1 MNTRPLSFPN
11 RSSLLVSALSFAA
24 LMPAFSALGCKSG
37 GETPPATAASAA
49 AAPPTLTAPVALFNG
64 KDTSGWVQVLD
75 SKWTVED
82 GILLARQNPQGRR
95 DGESWLI
102 TEKDYGDF
110 LLAVKF
116 RVTPGGNSGVFL
128 HDPISRADR
137 LAAPDGGNP
146 GPWESGFEAN
156 INAVDPEYPTGSIWA
171 IAKGTKGVERAGDWN
186 DMIVEVRGDKVSTW
200 VNGQVA
206 VSGATQTRSPRGGIG
221 LQRHGKAEF
230 KDKLVEFKEIS
241 IQEL

>member
-1 MNTRPLSFPN
+1 MTKSPHW
-11 RSSLLVSALSFAA
+11 VSALSFSAVAA
-24 LMPAFSALGCKSG
+24 LSGLGCKSAPA
-37 GETPPATAASAA
+37 TPPAAT
-49 AAPPTLTAPVALFNG
+49 PPALSAPVALFNG
-64 KDTSGWVQVLD
+64 RDTSGWVQVLD

-82 GILLARQNPQGRR
+82 GVLLARQDPKGRR

-102 TEKDYGDF
+102 TEKDYTDF

-128 HDPISRADR
+128 RDPISRADR
-137 LAAPDGGNP
+137 MAAADGGNP

-156 INAVDPEYPTGSIWA
+156 INATDPEYPTGSIWA

-186 DMIVEVRGDKVSTW
+186 DMVVEVRGDSISTW
-200 VNGQVA
+200 VNGQPAVA
-206 VSGATQTRSPRGGIG
+206 GATQTRSKRGGIG
-221 LQRHGKAEF
+221 LQRHGKTEF
-230 KDKLVEFKEIS
+230 ADKLVEFKEIS

>member
-1 MNTRPLSFPN
+1 MRFTTTAF
-11 RSSLLVSALSFAA
+11 ALALAA
-24 LMPAFSALGCKSG
+24 VACKSS
-37 GETPPATAASAA
+37 PPAPAAATAATTG
-49 AAPPTLTAPVALFNG
+49 APPVLTAPVPLFNG
-64 KDTSGWVQVLD
+64 RDTSGWVQVLD
-75 SKWTVED
+75 SKWTVEN
-82 GILLARQNPQGRR
+82 GVLTARQDPSGRR

-102 TEKDYGDF
+102 TEKDFTDF

-128 HDPISRADR
+128 RDPITRADR
-137 LAAPDGGNP
+137 MTAADGGNP

-186 DMIVEVRGDKVSTW
+186 DMVIEVRGDQVSTW
-200 VNGQVA
+200 VNGQIA
-206 VSGATQTRSPRGGIG
+206 VSNATQTRSKRGGIG
-221 LQRHGKAEF
+221 LQRHGTAQYRE
-230 KDKLVEFKEIS
+230 KLVEFKQID

>member
-1 MNTRPLSFPN
+1 MKTSPFAPRIQ
-11 RSSLLVSALSFAA
+11 SSLLVSAVSFAA
-24 LMPAFSALGCKSG
+24 LLPAVAAGCKSG
-37 GETPPATAASAA
+37 GETPPAAAASAA

-128 HDPISRADR
+128 RDPITRADR

-186 DMIVEVRGDKVSTW
+186 DMVVEVRGDKVSTW

-221 LQRHGKAEF
+221 LQRHGKTEF

>member
-1 MNTRPLSFPN
+1 MTKSPRWI
-11 RSSLLVSALSFAA
+11 SALSFSAVAA
-24 LMPAFSALGCKSG
+24 LSCFGCKSAPA
-37 GETPPATAASAA
+37 TPPAAT
-49 AAPPTLTAPVALFNG
+49 PPALSAPVALFNG
-64 KDTSGWVQVLD
+64 RDTSGWVQVLD

-82 GILLARQNPQGRR
+82 GVLLARQDPKGRR

-102 TEKDYGDF
+102 TEKDYTDF

-128 HDPISRADR
+128 RDPISRADR
-137 LAAPDGGNP
+137 MAAADGGNP

-156 INAVDPEYPTGSIWA
+156 INATDPEYPTGSIWA

-186 DMIVEVRGDKVSTW
+186 DMVVEVRGDSISTW
-200 VNGQVA
+200 VNGQPAVA
-206 VSGATQTRSPRGGIG
+206 GATQTRSKRGGIG

-230 KDKLVEFKEIS
+230 ADKLVEFKEIS

>member
-1 MNTRPLSFPN
+1 
-11 RSSLLVSALSFAA
+11 
-24 LMPAFSALGCKSG
+24 MPATATFIRAAAIAAAIAAAGCKSAPATPSPATPAAA
-37 GETPPATAASAA
+37 TPPA
-49 AAPPTLTAPVALFNG
+49 LTAPVALFNG

-82 GILLARQNPQGRR
+82 GVLLARQDPKGRR

-102 TEKDYGDF
+102 TEKDFADF

-116 RVTPGGNSGVFL
+116 RVTAGGNSGVFL
-128 HDPISRADR
+128 RDPLTRAAR

-186 DMIVEVRGDKVSTW
+186 DMVIEVRGDKVSTW
-200 VNGQVA
+200 VNGQPA
-206 VSGATQTRSPRGGIG
+206 VSNATQTRSHRGGIG
-221 LQRHGKAEF
+221 LQRHGTPAYA
-230 KDKLVEFKEIS
+230 DKLVEFKQID

>member
-1 MNTRPLSFPN
+1 MKR
-11 RSSLLVSALSFAA
+11 ALIRTTTAVAA
-24 LMPAFSALGCKSG
+24 IAAIGGCKSAP
-37 GETPPATAASAA
+37 ETAVPPAT
-49 AAPPTLTAPVALFNG
+49 PPVLSAPVQLFNG

-82 GILLARQNPQGRR
+82 GVLLARQDPKGRR

-102 TEKDYGDF
+102 TEKDFTDF

-116 RVTPGGNSGVFL
+116 RVTAGGNSGVFL
-128 HDPISRADR
+128 RDPLTRADR
-137 LAAPDGGNP
+137 MAAPDGGNP

-156 INAVDPEYPTGSIWA
+156 INATDPEYPTGSIWA
-171 IAKGTKGVERAGDWN
+171 IAKGTRGVEHAGDWN
-186 DMIVEVRGDKVSTW
+186 DMVIEVRGDRVSTW

-206 VSGATQTRSPRGGIG
+206 VSNATQARSKRGGIG
-221 LQRHGKAEF
+221 LQRHGTPAYA
-230 KDKLVEFKEIS
+230 DKLVEFQQID

>member
-1 MNTRPLSFPN
+1 MIA
-11 RSSLLVSALSFAA
+11 RSTKFLAVATAFAA
-24 LMPAFSALGCKSG
+24 IGCKSQPAVPAPA
-37 GETPPATAASAA
+37 TPPA
-49 AAPPTLTAPVALFNG
+49 LTAPVHLFNG

-82 GILLARQNPQGRR
+82 GVLLARQDPKGRR

-102 TEKDYGDF
+102 TEKDFTDF

-128 HDPISRADR
+128 RDPIARADR
-137 LAAPDGGNP
+137 LAAADGGNP

-171 IAKGTKGVERAGDWN
+171 IAKGTKNVERAGDWN
-186 DMIVEVRGDKVSTW
+186 DMVIDVRGDRVSTW

-206 VSGATQTRSPRGGIG
+206 VSNATQARSKKGGIG
-221 LQRHGKAEF
+221 LQRHGTAQYR
-230 KDKLVEFKEIS
+230 DKLVEFKQID
-241 IQEL
+241 IQEM

>member
-1 MNTRPLSFPN
+1 MTAPA
-11 RSSLLVSALSFAA
+11 RSSSSRLMWAASFAA
-24 LMPAFSALGCKSG
+24 LLPAFAAVGCKSG
-37 GETPPATAASAA
+37 GETPPAAAASAA

-82 GILLARQNPQGRR
+82 GILLARQDPKGRR
-95 DGESWLI
+95 EGESWLI

-110 LLAVKF
+110 LLAAKF
-116 RVTPGGNSGVFL
+116 RVTPGGNSGIFL
-128 HDPISRADR
+128 RDPISRADR
-137 LAAPDGGNP
+137 PAAPDGGNP
-146 GPWESGFEAN
+146 GPWESGVEAN
-156 INAVDPEYPTGSIWA
+156 INATDPEYPTGSIWA

-186 DMIVEVRGDKVSTW
+186 DMVVEVRGDKVSTW

-206 VSGATQTRSPRGGIG
+206 VSNATQTRTKTGGIG
-221 LQRHGKAEF
+221 LQRHGTPTYA
-230 KDKLVEFKEIS
+230 DKLVEFKQID